1 MGPLTQGQISVSNNH
16 VYCAL
21 KSGTVKDLTASGYV
35 HPSTKQCNYSVD
47 IVDNLTTASSTSALS
62 AKQGQELNTRLAA
75 LENAIDPS
83 RMQILTSFTVR
94 PSNIEISTTAYG
106 ANNTYVAGPS
116 SGYSLNNIS
125 VVYCVIEYNLSYSCT
140 FFNRRDDAA
149 FYITFGYR
157 AGSMYIISH
166 NYNDWG
172 GELKRSTGTFTQVLY
187 VRNGNYYKNQN
198 GSNLVSGIPGVYATY
213 ESSNN
218 GSNVYGVVKSGTVT
232 GTIYGR

>member
-83 RMQILTSFTVR
+83 KMQILTSFTVNPINVSGR
-94 PSNIEISTTAYG
+94 
-106 ANNTYVAGPS
+106 NTMKIAGPS
-116 SGYSLNNIS
+116 SSYSLNNIS
-125 VVYCVIEYNLSYSCT
+125 VVYCVIEYNLSYSCSY
-140 FFNRRDDAA
+140 FNYRNEAR
-149 FYITFGYR
+149 FYITLGDLD
-157 AGSMYIISH
+157 GSMYIISH
-166 NYNDWG
+166 NYNDWD
-172 GELKRSTGTFTQVLY
+172 GESKRSTGAFTQVLY

-198 GSNLVSGIPGVYATY
+198 GSNLVSGIPVVYATCQ
-213 ESSNN
+213 N
-218 GSNVYGVVKSGTVT
+218 GTVYAYIDGAITGTVYG
-232 GTIYGR
+232 R

>member
-1 MGPLTQGQISVSNNH
+1 M
-16 VYCAL
+16 
-21 KSGTVKDLTASGYV
+21 KDLTASGYV
-35 HPSTKQCNYSVD
+35 HPSTKQCNYNVNV
-47 IVDNLTTASSTSALS
+47 VDNLTTASSTSALS

-94 PSNIEISTTAYG
+94 PSNVAIPTTAYG

-116 SGYSLNNIS
+116 NSYSLNNIS
-125 VVYCVIEYNLSYSCT
+125 VVYCVIEYDLSYSCNS
-140 FFNRRDDAA
+140 FSYRYDAA

-198 GSNLVSGIPGVYATY
+198 MSNSVSGIPVVCATY
-213 ESSNN
+213 ENSRSDI
-218 GSNVYGVVKSGTVT
+218 YGHVKSGTIT

>member
-1 MGPLTQGQISVSNNH
+1 M
-16 VYCAL
+16 
-21 KSGTVKDLTASGYV
+21 
-35 HPSTKQCNYSVD
+35 D

-125 VVYCVIEYNLSYSCT
+125 VVYCVIEYNLSYRCSY
-140 FFNRRDDAA
+140 FNYRNEAR
-149 FYITFGYR
+149 FYITLGDLD
-157 AGSMYIISH
+157 GSMYIISH
-166 NYNDWG
+166 NYNDWD
-172 GELKRSTGTFTQVLY
+172 GESKRSTGAFTQVLY

-198 GSNLVSGIPGVYATY
+198 GSNLVSGIPVVYATCQ
-213 ESSNN
+213 N
-218 GSNVYGVVKSGTVT
+218 GTVYAYIDGAITGTVYG
-232 GTIYGR
+232 R

>member
-1 MGPLTQGQISVSNNH
+1 M
-16 VYCAL
+16 
-21 KSGTVKDLTASGYV
+21 KDLTASGYV

-47 IVDNLTTASSTSALS
+47 VVDNLTTASSTSALS

-94 PSNIEISTTAYG
+94 PSNVSIPITASG
-106 ANNTYVAGPS
+106 AIDTYVAGPS
-116 SGYSLNNIS
+116 SSYSLNNIS
-125 VVYCVIEYNLSYSCT
+125 VVYCVIEYDLSYRCT
-140 FFNRRDDAA
+140 SFSYHNNAA

-166 NYNDWG
+166 NYNTWD
-172 GELKRSTGTFTQVLY
+172 GESKRSTGTFTQVLY
-187 VRNGNYYKNQN
+187 VRNGKYYKDQN
-198 GSNLVSGIPGVYATY
+198 RSNSVSGIPYVYATY
-213 ESSNN
+213 ENSSGNN
-218 GSNVYGVVKSGTVT
+218 IYGYVQSGTVT